1 MRQRILIE
9 KIKQAIQ
16 EWAAQ
21 YPQVELSLVKVNP
34 SGIAHNIHVIV
45 VAAKGFEEWEETER
59 DDNLYWFLRKKL
71 GDEDIVKIPLLSTM
85 TEERYDRYEW
95 AEAA

>member
-9 KIKQAIQ
+9 KIKQTIQ

-21 YPQVELSLVKVNP
+21 YPQVELTLVKVIL
-34 SGIAHNIHVIV
+34 SGIADNIHVIL
-45 VAAKGFEEWEETER
+45 VARKGFEDWEETDR
-59 DDNLYWFLRKKL
+59 DNNLYWFLRKKL
-71 GDEDIVKIPLLSTM
+71 GDEDIVKIPLLLTM